1 MRRVALA
8 GLMALLVAS
17 GCAGPG
23 IPKDAAA
30 PAHAPESPPPVP
42 AAPGSG
48 ASAQVLSAPVLRN
61 MAYRW
66 GDDFL
71 DQIELKEG
79 KFRGKLAPGLP
90 DEIHV
95 ALFDRI
101 GRGDLDNDG
110 VEDAAVILVNDP
122 AGAEAFFVLV
132 AVINHGGTPDP
143 RGYLRLGDKLQIGA
157 LTIDGG
163 KIYVDVVRPPEGASP
178 IPTQR
183 VRESYQLIGDR
194 LERAD
199 LFR

>member
-1 MRRVALA
+1 MQRRALACVVAL
-8 GLMALLVAS
+8 LLAP

-23 IPKDAAA
+23 IPKESS
-30 PAHAPESPPPVP
+30 PAERPAIPPPP
-42 AAPGSG
+42 PSG
-48 ASAQVLSAPVLRN
+48 ATSVGQGLSAPILRN
-61 MAYRW
+61 FAYRW

-71 DQIELKEG
+71 DQIQLQDG
-79 KFRGKLAPGLP
+79 RFRGKLAPGLP

-95 ALFDRI
+95 TMFDRM

-122 AGAEAFFVLV
+122 AGTNTYFVLV

-143 RGYLRLGDKLQIGA
+143 RGCLHLGDQIQIGA
-157 LTIDGG
+157 IAIEAG
-163 KIYVDVVRPPEGASP
+163 KIYVDVVRPPDPNTPA
-178 IPTQR
+178 IPVQR